1 MKKIVVY
8 YCFLGAFAVM
18 SATFVERG
26 TAAEP
31 FFHKVLPAGTR
42 MVIPPDVLKEYQAD
56 ATMWG
61 RPFNYLSHKYAIAG
75 PSTKREVQDTYYVPL
90 VLEDWERFGLVGTIV
105 MMDLMNLR
113 IIRNENEEFFI
124 TDSITYILKFESEGE
139 STLISVS
146 DIHLAINIFADDQ
159 STRR

>member
-8 YCFLGAFAVM
+8 CCFLGALAVM

-31 FFHKVLPAGTR
+31 FVRTVLPAGTR
-42 MVIPPDVLKEYQAD
+42 MVIPPDVLKEYQAV

-61 RPFNYLSHKYAIAG
+61 RPFNYLIVKYSIASR
-75 PSTKREVQDTYYVPL
+75 STEREGQYTSYIPL
-90 VLEDWERFGLVGTIV
+90 VIEDGERIGLVGTIV
-105 MMDLMNLR
+105 MMDIMNVQTS
-113 IIRNENEEFFI
+113 NENEDVFI
-124 TDSITYILKFESEGE
+124 TNSFTYILKFEFEGE